1 MKKRY
6 TKRQILESIA
16 YWKKQL
22 NENATTYE
30 NNNVIDAINTINIQ
44 FGALTNIL
52 ERKPHNDIYSI
63 TRDDWQNI
71 SIAIGDALD
80 DLTTLLGIKS

>member
-30 NNNVIDAINTINIQ
+30 NNNVIDAINTINI
-44 FGALTNIL
+44 
-52 ERKPHNDIYSI
+52 
-63 TRDDWQNI
+63 
-71 SIAIGDALD
+71 
-80 DLTTLLGIKS
+80 